1 MFFDD
6 KEYEEAGYRCLQP
19 LLDSV
24 DEAQKAGDGSPNDTS
39 LNKRQMT
46 EQSGLPRH
54 TVERLSNEPV
64 VDSSFAATAKEL
76 RIAGSRRNG

>member
-6 KEYEEAGYRCLQP
+6 KEYEEAEYRCLQP

-39 LNKRQMT
+39 LNKR
-46 EQSGLPRH
+46 
-54 TVERLSNEPV
+54 
-64 VDSSFAATAKEL
+64 
-76 RIAGSRRNG
+76 